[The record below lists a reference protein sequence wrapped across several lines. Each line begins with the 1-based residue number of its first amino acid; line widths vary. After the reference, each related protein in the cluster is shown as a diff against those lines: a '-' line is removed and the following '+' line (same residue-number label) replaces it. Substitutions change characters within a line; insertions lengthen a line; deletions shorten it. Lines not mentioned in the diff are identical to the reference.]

1 MKVYIV
7 IELNDETPKILWVF
21 KRKKDAEN
29 KAYFDKTKWCN
40 IIEKELE

>member
-1 MKVYIV
+1 MMKHLRFY
-7 IELNDETPKILWVF
+7 EYLKE
-21 KRKKDAEN
+21 KKDAEN